1 MKRAVHRVLGN
12 KVTIEGGSLLDLML
26 SAKGAAIAG
35 CKRLESWMDMRG
47 KEQNHFEHQEL

>member
-35 CKRLESWMDMRG
+35 RKRLESWMDMRG
-47 KEQNHFEHQEL
+47 KEQNHFKHQEL